1 MKIVYRP
8 FIRMLGIAL
17 IPLVS
22 VTCDKTAGKDFLGSA
37 VVEARTYTVATTA
50 QGSIVAVLA
59 DEGRKV
65 EKDELIAVLDTVQL
79 SLMKQGIVASMSE
92 LGASIAAQGAQ
103 NNALASDVQGID
115 REFSRVD
122 QLVKKGS
129 APEQQRD
136 NLGTQLQSSQSRL
149 AAARHTVSSF
159 KAKSSALLIKLK
171 EIEDQIRRCYV
182 RSPVSG
188 VVLTRYRNAGEVAG
202 PGNPFFEI
210 GAFDTLFADFF
221 VPQTMLASITYNQ
234 SVRIRLDEPERA
246 SAKGGDTFL
255 PATVTWI
262 GSEAEFSPK
271 NIQTRQSRNELVF
284 RVRATIPNANGKLKR
299 GLPVEV
305 WR

>member
-1 MKIVYRP
+1 MIS
-8 FIRMLGIAL
+8 MIAMA
-17 IPLVS
+17 IIN
-22 VTCDKTAGKDFLGSA
+22 CDKTSGDNFLGSA
-37 VVEARTYTVATTA
+37 VVEARTYAVATTA
-50 QGSIVAVLA
+50 QGTIVAILK
-59 DEGRKV
+59 DEGQRV
-65 EKDELIAVLDTVQL
+65 AKDELIAVIDTVQL
-79 SLMKQGIVASMSE
+79 ALAKQEIVAGRSE
-92 LGASIAAQGAQ
+92 LGASILAQAAQ
-103 NNALASDVQGID
+103 NNALQSDASGVD
-115 REFSRVD
+115 REFSRID

-149 AAARHTVSSF
+149 IAAQHTVSSL
-159 KAKSSALLIKLK
+159 KLKSSGLAIKLA
-171 EIEDQIRRCYV
+171 EIEDQISRCYV
-182 RSPVSG
+182 RSPVNG
-188 VVLTRYRNAGEVAG
+188 VVLTRYRNISEVAG

-210 GAFDTLFADFF
+210 GAFDSLYADFF

-234 SVRIRLDEPERA
+234 AVRIRLDDQGP
-246 SAKGGDTFL
+246 SAAGKNKETFL

-284 RVRATIPNANGKLKR
+284 RVRATIPNANGMLKR